1 MPLGSQKGNC
11 PSEVNVI
18 VWVYYRDSMLV
29 YLQLGQ
35 RITGEALKEIY
46 RKVVADESGISS
58 NIFHYTEN
66 QRKTGPQTMVSLH
79 DTTFI
84 SVLRL
89 SFSIALLQS
98 QAYFTSHTQTQHSF
112 LHSLPERKPRV
123 LYHGPVLLHC
133 SKDFVSSDLNLQ
145 TVRSMLLEHP
155 EFGNV
160 GHVGPPAV

>member
-35 RITGEALKEIY
+35 RITGKASKEIY
-46 RKVVADESGISS
+46 RKVVSDESGISS
-58 NIFHYTEN
+58 KKCNYTDN

-79 DTTFI
+79 NTTFI
-84 SVLRL
+84 SVLCL

-98 QAYFTSHTQTQHSF
+98 QAHFTTHTQTQHSF

-123 LYHGPVLLHC
+123 QYHGPVLLHC
-133 SKDFVSSDLNLQ
+133 SKDFVLSDPNPQ
-145 TVRSMLLEHP
+145 TVLVLLGHP
-155 EFGNV
+155 KFGTV